1 MDATG
6 KQLETAFVACLT
18 TRNPRFIQRSFKLV
32 F

>member
-6 KQLETAFVACLT
+6 KQLDIAFVADSAACD
-18 TRNPRFIQRSFKLV
+18 PRFIQRSLRLV